1 MTQSQLTRALLGL
14 AVAWTPSPDQCGA
27 LTAVRPQAAGTG
39 TGAGTGT
46 VPVPVPDFGLR
57 SAFIFTSL

>member
-39 TGAGTGT
+39 TGTGT
-46 VPVPVPDFGLR
+46 VPVPDFGLR

>member
-46 VPVPVPDFGLR
+46 VPVPDFGLR